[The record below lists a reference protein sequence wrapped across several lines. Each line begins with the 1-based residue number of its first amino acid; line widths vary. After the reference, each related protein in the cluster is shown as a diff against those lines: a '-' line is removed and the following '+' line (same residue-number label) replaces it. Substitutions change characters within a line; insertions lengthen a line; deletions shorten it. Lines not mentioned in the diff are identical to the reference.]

1 MKARNAFFI
10 VISIIYKEKAVPT
23 LKNIV
28 NRNHRETRTLRKI
41 KMRAHLNADTLF
53 ALIRKDLQRVPDHRA
68 ANASIPLD
76 DALMSAFAMFS
87 LKDPSLLAFD
97 DRRFERPESLHGV
110 YGVRVIP
117 SDTQMRTILDEVVPT
132 SLRRPF
138 GSVFHQLQRGKVLPK
153 MTCLGG
159 HLLLAIDGT
168 GIHSSEN
175 IGADYCLTK
184 ERRNGTI
191 EYYLQMVA
199 GAFVSPGRKEVLPLC
214 PELIRRQDGSTKN
227 DCERN
232 ATRRFIA
239 DFRREHPHLKVIVTE
254 DGLSANAPH
263 IKDLVAHDLRY
274 ILSAKPGDHAYMFS
288 QVDAAA
294 ERGEVIE
301 LLLPDGTKANKTH
314 CFRFI
319 NAVPLNKTSQDE
331 LQVNFLEHWEV
342 ETRGEDVVVLNRFSW
357 VTDIEITP
365 DNTMEIMRCGRA
377 RWRIENETFNT
388 LKNQG
393 YNLGH
398 NYGLG
403 KKHLSAVFMHL
414 MLLAFLVDQV
424 QQLCCPLFQA
434 ARAKVSSK
442 RALWERI
449 RNYFYTFIAPSME
462 RILRMI
468 AHGFEGLQCPTYD

>member
-1 MKARNAFFI
+1 M
-10 VISIIYKEKAVPT
+10 ST
-23 LKNIV
+23 LKNIA
-28 NRNHRETRTLRKI
+28 NRNHRETQTYRKI
-41 KMRAHLNADTLF
+41 KMRAHLNADALF
-53 ALIRKDLQRVPDHRA
+53 ATIREDFAKVPDHRA
-68 ANASIPLD
+68 ANASIPLA
-76 DALMSAFAMFS
+76 DALMSGFAMFS

-97 DRRFERPESLHGV
+97 ERRLERPESLHGV
-110 YGVRVIP
+110 FGVGVIP

-132 SLRRPF
+132 LIRQPF
-138 GSVFHQLQRGKVLPK
+138 RSVFHQLQRGKVLPK
-153 MTCLGG
+153 LTCLGG

-184 ERRNGTI
+184 ERRDGTI
-191 EYYLQMVA
+191 EYHLQMVA
-199 GAFVSPGRKEVLPLC
+199 GAFVSPDCKEVFVLC
-214 PELIRRQDGSTKN
+214 PELIRRQDGSNKN

-232 ATRRFIA
+232 AVRRYFV

-263 IKDLVAHDLRY
+263 IKDLMAHDLRY

-288 QVDAAA
+288 HIDTAA
-294 ERGEVIE
+294 ERGDVTDLI
-301 LLLPDGTKANKTH
+301 LPDGKMTNRTH
-314 CFRFI
+314 CFRFL
-319 NAVPLNKTSQDE
+319 NAVPLNKASEDE
-331 LQVNFLEHWEV
+331 LRVNFLEHWEV
-342 ETRGEDVVVLNRFSW
+342 ETIGEEVIVRNRFSW
-357 VTDIEITP
+357 VTDLTITP
-365 DNTMEIMRCGRA
+365 DNAMEIMRCGRA

-442 RALWERI
+442 RSLWERI
-449 RNYFYTFIAPSME
+449 RNYFHTFIAPSME